1 MTSPTEYTQYTGT
14 QQHIYTRTDPRF
26 IVLTRVLPAGDECGG
41 VFYKIRCYTQLKR
54 KDTV

>member
-1 MTSPTEYTQYTGT
+1 MTSPTHNTPV
-14 QQHIYTRTDPRF
+14 RNNFDPRF
-26 IVLTRVLPAGDECGG
+26 MVLTRVLPAGDECGG